1 MAQKFPNLFSPLKIG
16 SMTVRNRISMSAHHS
31 GYDGLEAGLPGPK
44 VVQYWEARAKGG
56 IGMIG
61 TQINL
66 VHAVNERNPFLFPG
80 AVDAYKRA
88 TDAVHAHGAKIVF
101 QIGNLGGQFGGFGMP
116 APWAPSPVL
125 TPNGKFELYCPH
137 EMTRDE
143 IKKMIDAH
151 VHAAMLIKEAGADGV
166 EIHGAHGYL
175 ISAFMSPL
183 RNKRKDTY
191 GETLENRMRFPIELT
206 DAIRAGVGN
215 DFVVGMRISGDEFT
229 EGGYTLDDMLIMAPM
244 LTNNGHLDFLNVS
257 AGVYVTLSTIIDP
270 MYYPPN
276 SWVYLAAAI
285 KQVVDVPVFARGR
298 ITDPVQAEQII
309 ADNQADMV
317 SIVGG
322 NIADPEFSKKARE
335 GREDEIRK
343 CIGCREG
350 CWGRVTRLQ
359 GLLAVTQGVQCAMN
373 PVTGMEGEPGWAEMI
388 PAHTQK
394 KVMIIG
400 GGPSGLE
407 TARVAAL
414 RGHQVSLFDKSPE
427 LGGLTLVAAKAPGRD
442 NFLELG
448 RYYTHELERLRV
460 AVFLNTELTAS
471 MIMEKNPDAVVVA
484 TGSIPHIP
492 DIPGIM
498 GDNVVD
504 IRQVLTGEVEIGDN
518 VILIGDD
525 DDTQSLD
532 AACFL
537 AEQGKQVEI
546 LCRGYYFGSKAEDLN
561 RQAIHQRLAHAGV
574 TLTPHTGVK
583 EILGNTVITFNVFSG
598 REVTY
603 DAVDNVVIGCGSQ
616 EDNALYYEL
625 KDKVKELHL
634 VGDAN
639 GIRRLHDMTMDGA
652 MVGRIL

>member
-1 MAQKFPNLFSPLKIG
+1 MAQQFPNLFSPLKIG
-16 SMTVRNRISMSAHHS
+16 SMTVRNRISMSAHLA
-31 GYDGLEAGLPGPK
+31 GYDALDAGLPGQK
-44 VVQYWEARAKGG
+44 VTQYWAARAKGG

-66 VHAVNERNPFLFPG
+66 VHALKERNPFHYPG
-80 AVDAYKRA
+80 AIDAYKRA
-88 TDAVHAHGAKIVF
+88 TEAVHEHGAKIVF
-101 QIGNLGGQFGGFGMP
+101 QIGNLGAQMGGFGMP

-175 ISAFMSPL
+175 ISEFMSPL
-183 RNKRKDTY
+183 RNKRKDEY
-191 GETLENRMRFPIELT
+191 GGPLENRMRFPLEILEAL
-206 DAIRAGVGN
+206 RAGVGS

-229 EGGYTLDDMLIMAPM
+229 DGGCSLDDMLTMAPM
-244 LTNNGHLDFLNVS
+244 LTKTGNLDFLNVS
-257 AGVYVTLSTIIDP
+257 AGTYVTLSTIIDP
-270 MYYPPN
+270 MYYPAN

-285 KQVVDVPVFARGR
+285 REVVDVPVFARGR

-322 NIADPEFSKKARE
+322 NIADPEFSNKAKE

-350 CWGRVTRLQ
+350 CWGRISRLQ
-359 GLLAVTQGVQCAMN
+359 GVLAVIQGVQCVMN
-373 PVTGMEGEPGWAEMI
+373 PVTGMEGEPGWAELI
-388 PAHTQK
+388 PTEAK
-394 KVMIIG
+394 KRVMIVG

-414 RGHQVSLFDKSPE
+414 RGHQVSLYDRGPE
-427 LGGLTLVAAKAPGRD
+427 LGGLTLTAAKAPGRD
-442 NFLELG
+442 DFLELG
-448 RYYTHELERLRV
+448 RYYTQELRRLKV
-460 AVFLNTELTAS
+460 DVFLNTEVTAE
-471 MIMEKNPDAVVVA
+471 MVKEHNPDAVVIA

-492 DIPGIM
+492 DIPGIEE
-498 GDNVVD
+498 DNVVD
-504 IRQVLTGEVEIGDN
+504 IRQVLNGEVEVGDK
-518 VILIGDD
+518 VVLIGDD

-537 AEQGKQVEI
+537 AERGKQVEI
-546 LCRGYYFGSKAEDLN
+546 FCRGYYFGSKAEDLN
-561 RQAIHQRLAHAGV
+561 RQAVHQRLSQYGV

-583 EILGNTVITFNVFSG
+583 EIAGNTVLTFNVFSG
-598 REVTY
+598 KEMEY
-603 DAVDNVVIGCGSQ
+603 DFVDTVVVGCGGQ
-616 EDNALYYEL
+616 ENNTLYYAL
-625 KDKVKELHL
+625 KDQVKEIHV
-634 VGDAN
+634 VGDAS

-652 MVGRIL
+652 MVGRAL